1 MIKIQNKAAPHKINT
16 LLLAALFC
24 ALTPAPVFA
33 QTSEQARPKHIKM
46 NESAKKQS
54 DSQAIN
60 IINSPY
66 AELKSAQKE
75 NKESQPPQSKV
86 AAPLTISARN
96 NDKSDCPFSTGSG
109 TLAAKHLAGSL
120 RFYLKD
126 QGLDPSVIDAMY
138 DASIAQN
145 VDFGILALSAML
157 ESEFGSNTISAS
169 SSARGM
175 FQFIDSTWLILIH
188 KYGKRIGL
196 NAESDSLYLDQKT
209 GRIEV
214 KENSRITRESILD
227 LRNDYRII
235 AMIKAFHL
243 KEEEQ
248 ALTDFGITAP
258 HATDYYI
265 VHMLGTGFA
274 QKFYEMKNQNAS
286 LPLAQSGIT
295 GAEQAAN
302 NNPYFFFAASKTQP
316 LTAAQSYG
324 RYYTHVLQ
332 AISRLNGIEDQY
344 GIGPDSMI
352 FRAPCATG

>member
-1 MIKIQNKAAPHKINT
+1 MIKKQNKAAPNKTNT
-16 LLLAALFC
+16 LLLAAFLC
-24 ALTPAPVFA
+24 ALCPEPLFA
-33 QTSEQARPKHIKM
+33 QDREQPRPKHIKM
-46 NESAKKQS
+46 NESAKKQG
-54 DSQAIN
+54 DSQTIN

-75 NKESQPPQSKV
+75 NKDNQTTQNKNT
-86 AAPLTISARN
+86 APRTISAR

-109 TLAAKHLAGSL
+109 TLQAKHLAGSL

-126 QGLDPSVIDAMY
+126 QGLDPSVVDAMY
-138 DASIAQN
+138 DASIAQD
-145 VDFGILALSAML
+145 VDFGILALSSML

-214 KENSRITRESILD
+214 KNDSRITRESILT
-227 LRNDYRII
+227 LRDDPRII
-235 AMIKAFHL
+235 SMIKAFHL

-274 QKFYEMKNQNAS
+274 QKFYELKNQNAS

-302 NNPYFFFAASKTQP
+302 NNPYFFFSASKTQP

-352 FRAPCATG
+352 FRAPCAAG